1 MALREHAVCS
11 AAMSATAQGFC
22 DPRFAGVR
30 DAFDDS
36 LARGKELGASVS
48 VVLDGVTVVN
58 LWGGFADRGQKRPWS
73 EDTLVNVFST
83 TKGVT
88 SVLAHRL
95 VDEGKLDVD
104 APAARLW
111 PELDTAGKGA
121 ITTRML
127 LSHRAGL
134 PALREPLPPEALFDW
149 ERMTSALAAEEP
161 WWEPGSRHGYHPF
174 TFGWLVGEV
183 IRRASGKTVNA
194 YLLETLA
201 GPLGLD
207 LRLGAP
213 VADDARCAEL
223 RASGR
228 ADGDPPT
235 LFERIMAEPT
245 SMTAKAFTNPFSMV
259 APGSA
264 VSRAWR
270 DAELPAVNAHATALA
285 IARLYG
291 ALARGGEL
299 DGVRVLS
306 RERIDDAREERSR
319 GLDAVLGVDTRF
331 GSGFMLT
338 QPGEAFGPNASA
350 FGHTGAGG
358 SLGFADPEARIGF
371 SYVMNRMGTAI
382 LVDARA
388 RTLIDALYAAL

>member
-1 MALREHAVCS
+1 
-11 AAMSATAQGFC
+11 MSATAQGFC